1 MPIGM
6 SDPAPT
12 ATTSSSTSSAST
24 SASTATS
31 TSGEI
36 PGPPPAFLGLAL
48 NDRRVDSKR
57 IQTAI
62 APVHQHDGHAL
73 RAYWLLQ
80 PGRWW
85 EWLAIWLLQNLR
97 FAPIYLLPLMTGHLI
112 DLANRGAD
120 GQAMSFMP
128 VFAIAT
134 LGLCLLNVIGDT
146 SARLLLS
153 RISRSLTAGLRGAL
167 IHRLNRL
174 SMHFHDREKLGEI
187 EGRFTIDLNRLESF
201 QSFVADGLLMNASVM
216 MVMGV
221 IIFSTN
227 PLLLGVIFLGVAANL
242 LMVRFLWSHLT
253 QAQKAYRSAEG
264 AFLHR
269 LGESLQA
276 LRISRAHATEG
287 FVERRLQTGARE
299 VAHQGLRIDFLMNL
313 FGSSSWALS
322 TALNTA
328 VVMLGVWLI
337 VIEPIPVTLFGWTY
351 TIEPITIGQFTVLLS
366 YYGIITGATTAII
379 NHLPA
384 VNGAVDA
391 IRSLA
396 VLYRDDDEAPNGQ
409 RQLPAL
415 RGDISLD
422 GVSFAYPGCE
432 RPILDGVDLHI
443 RAGSTIAL
451 VGPSGG
457 GKSTIASLIL
467 GFYRPHAGR
476 ISIDG
481 FDLGEIDLRALRK
494 QVGVV
499 SQDVVLFNDSVL
511 ANIAW
516 GDARPDRERAKEAA
530 RLANATE
537 FISKLPGGFDHVL
550 GDRGAGLSGGQ
561 RQRLAI
567 ARALYRDPRILVL
580 DEATSALDPAS
591 ERQVQQ
597 ALEQARHGR
606 TTLIIAHR
614 LTTVRTADQVA
625 VIESGAVSECG
636 THEELMTAGGA
647 YARLVASSDR
657 AVAQSLSKTGL

>member
-1 MPIGM
+1 M
-6 SDPAPT
+6 SAPPSAT
-12 ATTSSSTSSAST
+12 ATPAIAEGSSSDGLPST
-24 SASTATS
+24 
-31 TSGEI
+31 
-36 PGPPPAFLGLAL
+36 GLMRLVAL
-48 NDRRVDSKR
+48 SDKPVDSQR
-57 IQTAI
+57 IQEAI
-62 APVHQHDGHAL
+62 TPVHNERGARAL
-73 RAYWLLQ
+73 RAFWLLQ

-112 DLANRGAD
+112 DLANRGAQ

-128 VFAIAT
+128 FFAFAT
-134 LGLCLLNVIGDT
+134 LGLCALNVVGDT
-146 SARLLLS
+146 SARLMLS

-174 SMHFHDREKLGEI
+174 SMNFHDREKIGEI
-187 EGRFTIDLNRLESF
+187 EGRFTIDLNRLEAF

-216 MVMGV
+216 VVMGV
-221 IIFSTN
+221 IIFMTN
-227 PLLLGVIFLGVAANL
+227 PLLLAVIFLGVVVNL
-242 LMVRFLWSHLT
+242 VLVRFLWRHLSD
-253 QAQKAYRSAEG
+253 AQQAYRSAEG

-269 LGESLQA
+269 LGEALQA

-287 FVERRLQTGARE
+287 FVERRLQAGARE
-299 VAHQGLRIDFLMNL
+299 VARKGLSIDFLMNL

-322 TALNTA
+322 TVLNTA

-337 VIEPIPVTLFGWTY
+337 LIQPIPVTLAGWSF

-379 NHLPA
+379 NHVPA
-384 VNGAVDA
+384 VTGAVDA

-396 VLYRDDDEAPNGQ
+396 GLYREEDEAPNGE
-409 RQLPAL
+409 RRLPRL
-415 RGDISLD
+415 QGDIRLNGVVFSYPGADRPVLD
-422 GVSFAYPGCE
+422 G
-432 RPILDGVDLHI
+432 LDLYVP
-443 RAGSTIAL
+443 AGSTIAL

-457 GKSTIASLIL
+457 GKSTIANLIL
-467 GFYRPHAGR
+467 GFYRPHAGN
-476 ISIDG
+476 ITIDG
-481 FDLGEIDLRALRK
+481 IDLGDIDLRALRR

-499 SQDVVLFNDSVL
+499 SQEVVLFNDTIL

-516 GDARPDRERAKEAA
+516 GDSRPDRQRALEAA
-530 RLANATE
+530 RLANALE
-537 FISKLPGGFDHVL
+537 FINDLPGGIDHEL

-580 DEATSALDPAS
+580 DEATSALDSAS
-591 ERQVQQ
+591 EKAVQQ

-614 LTTVRTADQVA
+614 LATIRHADQVA
-625 VIESGAVSECG
+625 VIAHGIVQECG
-636 THEELMTAGGA
+636 THEDLMRCGGM
-647 YARLVASSDR
+647 YERLVT
-657 AVAQSLSKTGL
+657 AQIDDGATVSA